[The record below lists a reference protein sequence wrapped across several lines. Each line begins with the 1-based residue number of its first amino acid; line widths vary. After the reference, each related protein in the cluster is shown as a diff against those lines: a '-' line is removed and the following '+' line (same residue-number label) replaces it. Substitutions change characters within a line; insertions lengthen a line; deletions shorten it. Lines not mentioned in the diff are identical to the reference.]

1 MNKNGDIINSI
12 DRALDILILL
22 YYEQKELGVTEIA
35 KNLGLHKSTVHRTLS
50 TLENKG
56 FVQQNFE
63 NGKYWLG
70 MKIYALGML
79 VGEKMPL
86 KHIIR
91 PYSKELFE
99 KFHEV
104 VNVSVLDKT
113 SQKYP
118 RTILILKEESTDQIL
133 RVNPIV
139 GSSSESHYSAV
150 GKCLLAFSP
159 NKVLERFK
167 GQDLPA
173 YTKNTINNWEDLLIE
188 LDNVR
193 SRGYA
198 VDNEE
203 LEIGLTCV
211 AAPILDKENNSIAAI
226 SISGPTSRIKS
237 DKFDIIVNEVKNTAW
252 KISNLLK

>member
-1 MNKNGDIINSI
+1 MNKNGEIINSI

-22 YYEQKELGVTEIA
+22 YYEQRELGVTEIA
-35 KNLGLHKSTVHRTLS
+35 KTLGLHKSTVHRTLS

-56 FVQQNFE
+56 FAQQNLE

-91 PYSKELFE
+91 PYAKELFE

-118 RTILILKEESTDQIL
+118 RTILILKEESPDQIL

-159 NKVLERFK
+159 KKVLDRFQA
-167 GQDLPA
+167 QDLPI
-173 YTKNTINNWEDLLIE
+173 YTKNTISNWDDLLKE
-188 LDNVR
+188 LEDVR
-193 SRGYA
+193 INGYA
-198 VDNEE
+198 IDNEE

-211 AAPILDKENNSIAAI
+211 AAPIVDKENNVIAAM
-226 SISGPTSRIKS
+226 SISGPTSRIRS
-237 DKFDIIVNEVKNTAW
+237 EKFESIVNEVKNTAW

>member
-1 MNKNGDIINSI
+1 MNKNGEIINSI
-12 DRALDILILL
+12 GRALDILMLL

-35 KNLGLHKSTVHRTLS
+35 KSLGLHKSTVHRTLS

-56 FVQQNFE
+56 FVQQNLE

-91 PYSKELFE
+91 PYAKELFE
-99 KFHEV
+99 RFHEV

-113 SQKYP
+113 SQNYP
-118 RTILILKEESTDQIL
+118 RTILILKEESPDQIL

-139 GSSSESHYSAV
+139 GSSSGSHYSAV

-159 NKVLERFK
+159 EKVLDKFK
-167 GQDLPA
+167 TKELPI
-173 YTKNTINNWEDLLIE
+173 YTKNTISNWDDLLKE
-188 LDNVR
+188 LEDVR
-193 SRGYA
+193 IKGYA
-198 VDNEE
+198 IDNEE

-211 AAPILDKENNSIAAI
+211 AAPILDKENNVIAAI
-226 SISGPTSRIKS
+226 SISGPTSRIRS
-237 DKFDIIVNEVKNTAW
+237 DKFEAIVSEVKTIAW

>member
-1 MNKNGDIINSI
+1 MNKNGEIINSI
-12 DRALDILILL
+12 DRALDILMLL

-35 KNLGLHKSTVHRTLS
+35 KSLGLHKSTVHRTLS

-56 FVQQNFE
+56 FVQQNLE

-91 PYSKELFE
+91 PYAKELFE
-99 KFHEV
+99 RFHEV

-113 SQKYP
+113 SQNYP
-118 RTILILKEESTDQIL
+118 RTILILKEESPDQIL

-139 GSSSESHYSAV
+139 GSSSGSHYSAV

-159 NKVLERFK
+159 EKVLDKFK
-167 GQDLPA
+167 TKELPI
-173 YTKNTINNWEDLLIE
+173 YTKNTISNWDDLLKE
-188 LDNVR
+188 LEDVR
-193 SRGYA
+193 IKGYA
-198 VDNEE
+198 IDNEE

-211 AAPILDKENNSIAAI
+211 AAPILDKENNVIAAI
-226 SISGPTSRIKS
+226 SISGPTSRIRS
-237 DKFDIIVNEVKNTAW
+237 DKFEAIVSEVKTIAW